1 MQLIISKSIHMK
13 KLLLINAL
21 AIALLGCRP
30 ERRGELGPDP
40 DLAYGIV
47 GRWRAAELSI
57 TDFKSPLGD
66 ELNVSE
72 DFATL
77 GDPLEITFNRDNTY
91 EVNNPGKVPTKFGTS
106 GTWAFDNPEF
116 PSKMGILNNNG
127 ETDTV
132 YLRSM
137 ARDYD
142 PVWKIQIRRVNC
154 EDELY
159 VGYNL
164 TLIRQ

>member
-1 MQLIISKSIHMK
+1 MK
-13 KLLLINAL
+13 KILISLTILGA
-21 AIALLGCRP
+21 AIACRP
-30 ERRGELGPDP
+30 ERKGELGPDP
-40 DLAYGIV
+40 NLAYGIV

-77 GDPLEITFNRDNTY
+77 GDPLEITFNPDNTY
-91 EVNNPGKVPTKFGTS
+91 QVNNPGNIPTKFGTS
-106 GTWAFDNPEF
+106 GTWAFNNPEF
-116 PSKMGILNNNG
+116 PSTMGILNNNG
-127 ETDTV
+127 ETDTIH
-132 YLRSM
+132 LRSM

-142 PVWKIQIRRVNC
+142 PVWKIQIRRENC
-154 EDELY
+154 ENDLY